1 MASVS
6 VRLDAVGR
14 VLEAWLTGIEAALAT
29 PGRALALGV
38 ATALVV
44 IVAGVIAF
52 FLVLVVLVQVFT

>member
-1 MASVS
+1 MAGVS
-6 VRLDAVGR
+6 ARLDAVGR
-14 VLEAWLTGIEAALAT
+14 ALDAWLTGIEAGLAT

-52 FLVLVVLVQVFT
+52 LLVLVVLVQVFT